1 MQDLNEIRI
10 TGTIVNEPKFMKTT
24 TDGALARMSVAVH
37 RPEPSKS
44 IDFLNVI
51 AWNDTA
57 EFIQKNFQEQSRIS
71 LVGTLQYQ
79 RYKAADGTDKH
90 AYRIVATN
98 VVDPSVQEEEA

>member
-10 TGTIVNEPKFMKTT
+10 TGTIVNEPKFLKTQ
-24 TDGALARMSVAVH
+24 TDGTLGRLSVAVH

-51 AWNDTA
+51 AWNETA
-57 EFIQKNFQEQSRIS
+57 EFIQEHFQQQSRIS

-79 RYKAADGTDKH
+79 KYKAADGIDKR

-98 VVDPSVQEEEA
+98 VLDPSLEEEA

>member
-10 TGTIVNEPKFMKTT
+10 TGTIVNEPKYLKTA
-24 TDGALARMSVAVH
+24 TDGTLARLSVAVH

-51 AWNDTA
+51 AWNEVA
-57 EFIQKNFQEQSRIS
+57 EFIQERFHEQSRIS

-79 RYKAADGTDKH
+79 KYKGSDGTDKR

-98 VVDPSVQEEEA
+98 VLDPSVEEGEV